1 LRRDGRDE
9 QRTIVAAERREV
21 VAGRFPRPGAGPR
34 VFTVPRGEG
43 SIVIHMD
50 TLEMHVDSM
59 RRRIDS
65 LRVNLRRRHGD
76 SLVIRYDTAVRI
88 LRDSL
93 LHVLPRLEGRVREG
107 VTPFFMEF
115 GMRSM
120 AGAEFAEMNPG
131 LGRYFRT
138 NQGLLVLQ
146 VAPQTPAA
154 RAGLQPGDVVVEA
167 NGNRVARVGDLR
179 TAFTRADGQEV
190 RLTLLR
196 DGRRQNVSV
205 RWDGARG
212 MRYRVET
219 AERVLRGEAERV
231 RARTAEPPRSRT
243 RP

>member
-1 LRRDGRDE
+1 
-9 QRTIVAAERREV
+9 
-21 VAGRFPRPGAGPR
+21 
-34 VFTVPRGEG
+34 
-43 SIVIHMD
+43 
-50 TLEMHVDSM
+50 MHVDSI
-59 RRRIDS
+59 RRRMDS
-65 LRVNLRRRHGD
+65 LRVHLRRRHGD

-93 LHVLPRLEGRVREG
+93 LHVLPRVEGRVREG
-107 VTPFFMEF
+107 LAPFFMEF
-115 GMRSM
+115 GMRSL

-146 VAPQTPAA
+146 VAPETPAA

-167 NGNRVARVGDLR
+167 NGSRVARVGDLR

-190 RLTLLR
+190 RLALLR

-205 RWDGARG
+205 RWDATRG
-212 MRYRVET
+212 MRYRVES
-219 AERVLRGEAERV
+219 ADRVLRGEVERMRV
-231 RARTAEPPRSRT
+231 RTAEPQRSRT